1 MLVKNVGKKE
11 KSTVSFDVVCDADE
25 FEKALQAA
33 YLKKRPKIFVQG
45 FRKGKAPRMIIEGM
59 YGKEFF
65 YEDAVDEIG
74 PSAFEYA
81 VGEEKLRTVGM
92 PALKNMDVSDD
103 KVLTLTFV
111 TGVWPEV
118 TLGQYKGLEAPRP
131 AVEVTDEQVE
141 REVERARARSARIVT
156 VERPAKKGDTAVID
170 YKGTVDGVA
179 FEGGSAKGHSL
190 ELGSGSFIPGFEE
203 QVEGMSAGEE
213 KDINVTFPEDYN
225 ETSLKGKPAVFH
237 VKCTE
242 VKEKQLPDLD
252 DEFAKDISEFDT
264 LTDYRASVRKNLTD
278 AANKNADEEF
288 HSALLEKAVDNM
300 DVELPDGMVEEQL
313 DRMMKETAQNLQM
326 QGLSL
331 ELYLKYLNM
340 DAKAFREQSRGN
352 ATRRCLIQVLLDK
365 VADAEAIKIPDE
377 DVEAEY
383 KRVAEEYSTDIES
396 VKKAV
401 PADAITDDLRVRRA
415 ADVIYGT
422 GIATEPVKEEPK
434 NESVNTEP
442 EKTADQKDTGKG
454 DKEDNSAG
462 ENEPAADKTKAE

>member
-11 KSTVSFDVVCDADE
+11 KSTVSFEVVCDADE

-33 YLKKRPKIFVQG
+33 YLKKKPKIFVQG

-74 PSAFEYA
+74 PAAFEYA
-81 VGEEKLRTVGM
+81 VGEEKLRPVGM
-92 PALKNMDVSDD
+92 PALKNMDVSND

-131 AVEVTDEQVE
+131 AAEVTDEQVDK
-141 REVERARARSARIVT
+141 EVERTRNRNARIVT
-156 VERPAKKGDTAVID
+156 VDRPAKEGDTAVID

-179 FEGGSAKGHSL
+179 FEGGSAEGHSL
-190 ELGSGSFIPGFEE
+190 ELGSGTFIPGFED
-203 QVEGMSAGEE
+203 QVVGMSAGAE
-213 KDINVTFPEDYN
+213 KDINITFPEDYQ
-225 ETSLKGKPAVFH
+225 EASLKGKPAVFH

-264 LTDYRASVRKNLTD
+264 LADYCASIRKNLTD
-278 AANKNADEEF
+278 AANKTADDEF

-300 DVELPDGMVEEQL
+300 DVELPDGMIEEQL
-313 DRMMKETAQNLQM
+313 DRMMKEFEQNLKM

-352 ATRRCLIQVLLDK
+352 ATRRCLVQVLLDK
-365 VADAEAIKIPDE
+365 IAETEDIKIPDE
-377 DVEAEY
+377 EIEEEY
-383 KRVAEEYSTDIES
+383 KRIAEEYSTELEN

-401 PADAITDDLRVRRA
+401 SADAITDDMRVRRA
-415 ADVIYGT
+415 AEIIYEA

-434 NESVNTEP
+434 DEAENAEP
-442 EKTADQKDTGKG
+442 EKPAKK
-454 DKEDNSAG
+454 SAAKAVKSA
-462 ENEPAADKTKAE
+462 EKTEPAAEEPKAE